1 MIKLTLVVGARP
13 NFMKISPIIH
23 EINKINLNGR
33 KIDFRLVHTGQHYDK
48 LMSDNFFEQLNIPL
62 PDINFNCSAKTQTEQ
77 TSCIMVEFEK
87 ELTNNKPDCVI
98 VVGDVNSTMACAI
111 VAKKLNIDVAHIE
124 AGIRSNDRSMPEEI
138 NRLLTDSISDY
149 FFTTSEFANK
159 NLVNENISKNKIFFV
174 GNTMI
179 DCLVNNLKHVI
190 KPDIEIF
197 EKIKNPKYFILT
209 LHRPSNVDD
218 LYKLNNIL
226 KIIDD
231 NTENTPILFPIHP
244 RTQKNLNNFGYK
256 FKNIK
261 IIEPQKYLEFI
272 FLIKNSMGIITD
284 SGGITEESTFLNIPC
299 LTLRNSTERPET
311 VEYGTNILIGD
322 NFELLKK
329 SIKTLIDGKW
339 KTGKVPELWDGLTS
353 KRIINHILKIYEIK
367 KNN

>member
-1 MIKLTLVVGARP
+1 
-13 NFMKISPIIH
+13 
-23 EINKINLNGR
+23 
-33 KIDFRLVHTGQHYDK
+33 
-48 LMSDNFFEQLNIPL
+48 
-62 PDINFNCSAKTQTEQ
+62 
-77 TSCIMVEFEK
+77 
-87 ELTNNKPDCVI
+87 
-98 VVGDVNSTMACAI
+98 
-111 VAKKLNIDVAHIE
+111 
-124 AGIRSNDRSMPEEI
+124 
-138 NRLLTDSISDY
+138 
-149 FFTTSEFANK
+149 
-159 NLVNENISKNKIFFV
+159 
-174 GNTMI
+174 MI

-329 SIKTLIDGKW
+329 SIKTIIDGKW